1 MTISEMITGTLAMIE
16 VALMS
21 EAEKQDYV
29 YDILDKQESE

>member
-21 EAEKQDYV
+21 ELEKQEYI
-29 YDILDKQESE
+29 YQILDQQESE